1 MNLTGTALPDPP
13 EGTRDATT
21 ADQLRSGGWVALALG
36 TRLFSTR
43 TTTGQWLTS
52 LVMLAIVIGIAVT
65 AAQAVTAGSI
75 VSLAVLMAIAA
86 AILLTGIAL
95 SRRRRRAATRHYV
108 LDDGT
113 AILSITARQG
123 TWHLAGHG
131 RAAGASG
138 AGERL
143 RALLMPSL
151 VAVAD
156 AQDVA
161 IATTAAA
168 TKLAATYKAEL
179 PGLLDV
185 GPAWPYGRRLY
196 RPRRSERA
204 ALCADLHREDEAR
217 HA

>member
-1 MNLTGTALPDPP
+1 
-13 EGTRDATT
+13 
-21 ADQLRSGGWVALALG
+21 VALALA
-36 TRLFSTR
+36 TRLFSRR
-43 TTTGQWLTS
+43 TTTGQWFTS
-52 LVMLAIVIGIAVT
+52 LAILAVVVGIAVT

-75 VSLAVLMAIAA
+75 VSLTMLMAIAA
-86 AILLTGIAL
+86 ATLLTGIVL
-95 SRRRRRAATRHYV
+95 SRRRRRTTTRHYV
-108 LDDGT
+108 LDDGA

-131 RAAGASG
+131 RAAGAEG

-143 RALLMPSL
+143 RALLIPNL
-151 VAVAD
+151 LAVAD
-156 AQDVA
+156 TQDVA
-161 IATTAAA
+161 IAATAAA
-168 TKLAATYKAEL
+168 RTLATTYQVEL

-204 ALCADLHREDEAR
+204 RMCADLHREDEAR

>member
-1 MNLTGTALPDPP
+1 MSVATTELPDPP

-52 LVMLAIVIGIAVT
+52 FVILAIAIGGAVS

-75 VSLAVLMAIAA
+75 VSLIVLMAIAS
-86 AILLTGIAL
+86 AILLTGAVL
-95 SRRRRRAATRHYV
+95 SRRRRRDATRHYV

-131 RAAGASG
+131 RAAGAAG

-143 RALLMPSL
+143 RAILLPEL

-161 IATTAAA
+161 IAARAAA
-168 TKLAATYKAEL
+168 PKLATTYQAEL
-179 PGLLDV
+179 PGLFDV

-196 RPRRSERA
+196 RRRRSERE
-204 ALCADLHREDEAR
+204 ALSAELHREDEPF